1 MKLCVLGFGLLFA
14 ALSGAHADAEHDR
27 ISTDRAAANAKLVE
41 RERDCAT
48 RFIVATCVEDARAE
62 HREGLKKLRQQ
73 ELQLDEG
80 RRRAAADARRKAIAD
95 KAQAQ
100 QARASDAAA
109 EEPSIRVRRAM
120 PAPVAATS
128 RADDGLALHPPGAG
142 GSRADR
148 DAAAQR
154 SQQAFEARQ
163 RQARSHRDAVA
174 RRNAERAAEGKMA
187 APLPPV
193 DAQASR

>member
-1 MKLCVLGFGLLFA
+1 MKLRVLGFGLLFA

-41 RERDCAT
+41 RERDCTT
-48 RFIVATCVEDARAE
+48 RFIVATCVEEARAE
-62 HREGLKKLRQQ
+62 YREGLKKLRQQ

-80 RRRAAADARRKAIAD
+80 RRRVAADARRKAIAD

-128 RADDGLALHPPGAG
+128 RADHGLALHPPGAG